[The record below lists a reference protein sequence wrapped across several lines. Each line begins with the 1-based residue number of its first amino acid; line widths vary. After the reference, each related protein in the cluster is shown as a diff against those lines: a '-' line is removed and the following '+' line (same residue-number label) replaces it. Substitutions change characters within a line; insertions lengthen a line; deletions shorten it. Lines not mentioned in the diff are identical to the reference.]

1 MLSAEC
7 WVLRRAWQATLARRT
22 LLIATFLSLLI
33 VPTASGLDNSAL
45 STQHSALAAGAVAV
59 TNTSAKPQFPTAIAF
74 HLEASAASGEITAV
88 SLLYHAAGTL
98 TTKRVPVPVERGQK
112 IKLDYSLDTQN
123 DFIPPGIDVEYRWG
137 FTLSDGTQFRSDPT
151 TVFYMDDQQ
160 QWKKKT
166 SGQVTLWWYSGDD
179 AFAQDAIDT
188 ATRALDTLSKTYGV
202 QSTRPI
208 RILIYAN
215 TRDLRV
221 ALPPNSAEWIGGGA
235 TVELGIIHAAIA
247 PGRSAASE
255 VRRILPH
262 EISHMVVYQASL
274 NPYNRPPLWLD
285 EGLAVHNQETPD
297 VRFRPLIQDAV
308 QNGKLIPIRALNSP
322 FPLNADQA
330 LLSYAESESVVNFII
345 NAYGSKYIGA
355 LISAFKDELSYDQ
368 VVQKVLKES
377 IDDLDKEWKE
387 SLNYGGDQGGIT
399 G

>member
-1 MLSAEC
+1 M
-7 WVLRRAWQATLARRT
+7 
-22 LLIATFLSLLI
+22 
-33 VPTASGLDNSAL
+33 ASGTQDFGLRTQDSA
-45 STQHSALAAGAVAV
+45 SAAGAVAV
-59 TNTSAKPQFPTAIAF
+59 TNTSAKPQFPSSIAF
-74 HLEASAASGEITAV
+74 HLEASAASGEITDV

-98 TTKRVPVPVERGQK
+98 TTKRVPVPAERGQK
-112 IKLDYSLDTQN
+112 VKLDYSLDTQT
-123 DFIPPGIDVEYRWG
+123 DFLPPGIDVEYRWA
-137 FTLSDGTQFRSDPT
+137 FTLSDGSQSRSDPA

-160 QWKKKT
+160 QWKKKA
-166 SGQVTLWWYSGDD
+166 SGPITLWWYNGND

-202 QSTRPI
+202 QASRPI

-247 PGRSAASE
+247 PGSSAASE
-255 VRRILPH
+255 IRRILPH

-308 QNGKLIPIRALNSP
+308 TNGKLIPIRALNSP

-345 NAYGSKYIGA
+345 NAYGGKYIGA
-355 LISAFKDELSYDQ
+355 LIAAFKDELSYDQ
-368 VVQKVLKES
+368 AVQKVLKES
-377 IDDLDKEWKE
+377 LDDLDKEWKD